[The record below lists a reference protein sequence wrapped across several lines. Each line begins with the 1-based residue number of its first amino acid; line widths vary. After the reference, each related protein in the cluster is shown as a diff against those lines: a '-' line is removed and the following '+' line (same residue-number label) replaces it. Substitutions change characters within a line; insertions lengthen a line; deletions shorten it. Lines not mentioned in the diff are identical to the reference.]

1 MRSEER
7 GVRREE
13 IDMFDVT
20 GRYSRHL
27 LLDGIGQEGQARIAQ
42 GKVLIVG
49 AGGLGSPVAL
59 YLAAAGVGTIGI
71 VDGDTVDVT
80 NLQRQVI
87 HFTNDVGVAKVASA
101 ARKMR
106 DINPDINVV
115 EINEFLDKDRLV
127 ELAGEYDIV
136 VDATD
141 SYRSKYMIN
150 DACVEAGKPFVHG
163 GVLRYEGNVF
173 THVPGTAD
181 FRAIFGDEPTSAH
194 VPTASEVGVLGTVVG
209 VIGTIQATEVIK
221 WLTGV
226 GELLT
231 DSILTFDALTWQFN
245 KIKI

>member
-1 MRSEER
+1 
-7 GVRREE
+7 
-13 IDMFDVT
+13 MFDVT

-71 VDGDTVDVT
+71 ADGDTVDLT
-80 NLQRQVI
+80 NLKRQVT
-87 HFTNDVGVAKVASA
+87 HTTDDVGMAKVESA

-106 DINPDINVV
+106 SINPDVKVV
-115 EINEFLDKDRLV
+115 EINEFVDKPTLMK
-127 ELAGEYDIV
+127 LAADYDIV

-141 SYRSKYMIN
+141 SYKSKYTIN
-150 DACVEAGKPFVHG
+150 DACVEAGKPFIHG

-194 VPTASEVGVLGTVVG
+194 VPTASEVGVLGTAVG